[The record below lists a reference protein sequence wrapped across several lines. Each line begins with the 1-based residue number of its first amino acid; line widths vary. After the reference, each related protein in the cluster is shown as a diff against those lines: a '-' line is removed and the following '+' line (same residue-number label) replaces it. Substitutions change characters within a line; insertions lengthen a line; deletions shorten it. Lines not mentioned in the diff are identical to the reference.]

1 MKEIELREVVPEVF
15 ARLDCNSEVWLKQFS
30 FLSGK
35 KYLLEAVSGAGKSS
49 LCSYIYGYRRD
60 YRGNITFDGKDIRD
74 YQANDWSELRKTT
87 LSILFQELRLF
98 QELSVW
104 ENLLIKNRLTGFKS
118 EMWIRNSL
126 ERLGIEEKAG
136 QVVGKLSFGQ
146 QQRVAVI
153 RALCQPFRFLLLDE
167 PVSHLDEKNNRI
179 VGELIREE
187 AASQEAGIV
196 VTSIGKKLELS
207 YDKILHL

>member
-1 MKEIELREVVPEVF
+1 MKEIRLREVVPEVF
-15 ARLDCNSEVWLKQFS
+15 ARLDCNSEVWLKQLS

-49 LCSYIYGYRRD
+49 LCSYIYGYRHD
-60 YRGNITFDGKDIRD
+60 YRGNITFDEKDIRD
-74 YQANDWSELRKTT
+74 YQANDWSELRKTA

-118 EMWIRNSL
+118 EKWIRNSL

-136 QVVGKLSFGQ
+136 QMVGKLSFGQ

-167 PVSHLDEKNNRI
+167 PVSHLDEENNRI

-187 AASQEAGIV
+187 ADSQEAGIV